1 MTTGGG
7 RTRGRAVARLLLLC
21 ALLAGLF
28 LMHGSPTS
36 AGGCHE
42 PRPTGAARAAADPHR
57 QHGAPGAQ
65 HSASTALDGPHGPDG
80 SDGPRAHGGG
90 LRAAAS
96 ADSCVATRDR
106 DGAGAPAPAVPA
118 LAVGPTAPTALAGP
132 YRRTS
137 DGPRAPPAAGRRL
150 LLQLGVART

>member
-1 MTTGGG
+1 M
-7 RTRGRAVARLLLLC
+7 ARLLLLC

-42 PRPTGAARAAADPHR
+42 ARPAEAAQAAADPHR

-65 HSASTALDGPHGPDG
+65 HSASAAPDGPHG
-80 SDGPRAHGGG
+80 SDGPRVHGGG
-90 LRAAAS
+90 LRAGAS